1 MKEFLIQEKKRP
13 AEEDKLDIKACFN
26 AQLQKRDFKKFDA
39 RYWGKGVT
47 FEFLAEVYGVMQ
59 QTLELTLEG
68 RVRDVQIAQDL
79 LGAPDHVTKFQTQNW
94 AYGFADYPYSG
105 DPMEIENLSDLNSM
119 AVKMAVDEYGS
130 GGVAFIYL
138 EQYLV
143 DVGNYIGYQSMPVA

>member
-39 RYWGKGVT
+39 RKWGVGVT

-68 RVRDVQIAQDL
+68 RVRDVQIA
-79 LGAPDHVTKFQTQNW
+79 
-94 AYGFADYPYSG
+94 
-105 DPMEIENLSDLNSM
+105 
-119 AVKMAVDEYGS
+119 
-130 GGVAFIYL
+130 
-138 EQYLV
+138 
-143 DVGNYIGYQSMPVA
+143 